1 MPAIAALGTVVQR
14 VPHIVFSRLDDEW
27 LAIDSESGYC
37 YNLNEV
43 AGRVWELIA
52 SPTALS
58 SVCHTLYPHY
68 TVDEA
73 TCQRDVLEL
82 SQQLLDYGLVTVVAP
97 PA

>member
-1 MPAIAALGTVVQR
+1 MAALATLSTVVQR
-14 VPHIVFSRLDDEW
+14 VPHVLFSRLDDEW

-43 AGRVWELIA
+43 AGRVWEQIA
-52 SPTALS
+52 QPTELAA
-58 SVCHTLYPHY
+58 VCQKLYPQY

-82 SQQLLDYGLVTVVAP
+82 CQQLVEYGLVTVVAP